1 MSKFYNIYKQFGVLY
16 LIKAFFKRLISPIV
30 KRTSFYILAIENHQ
44 PDNYDQDI
52 KIIDANNLD
61 LFLKSNIKV
70 SKQLEQQLVSFIP
83 QNTMAILIIRDA
95 NIVGWGYVQQ
105 SGMSK
110 YGGYN
115 YSIPKG
121 THLLKNLFVNPI
133 FRGQSIGKHINE
145 ARINSIPEKITPT
158 VFVIPSNKLAIRNL
172 EMYGFR
178 KQVFVKD
185 YLWFNNYHAR
195 SLKALSDNEISNTI
209 ISGFIDE

>member
-30 KRTSFYILAIENHQ
+30 KMTSFYILAIENHQ
-44 PDNYDQDI
+44 PDNYNQDI

-61 LFLKSNIKV
+61 LFLKSDVEI
-70 SKQLEQQLVSFIP
+70 SKQLEQQLLSFVP
-83 QNTMAILIIRDA
+83 QKTIAIIVIRDH
-95 NIVGWGYVQQ
+95 NIAGWGYVQK
-105 SGMSK
+105 SGISK

-115 YSIPKG
+115 YNIPKG

-133 FRGQSIGKHINE
+133 FRGQSIGKHINKF
-145 ARINSIPEKITPT
+145 RINHIPETIIPT
-158 VFVIPSNKLAIRNL
+158 VFVIPSNTYAIRNL

-185 YLWFNNYHAR
+185 YLWFNKYHTRA
-195 SLKALSDNEISNTI
+195 LKAISKNKISDTI
-209 ISGFIDE
+209 ISGFKNE

>member
-30 KRTSFYILAIENHQ
+30 KMTSFYILAIENHQ

-158 VFVIPSNKLAIRNL
+158 VFVIPSNKFAIRNL

-185 YLWFNNYHAR
+185 YLWFNKYHAR
-195 SLKALSDNEISNTI
+195 SLKALSENEISNTI
-209 ISGFIDE
+209 ISGFKDE